1 MISEKVQYT
10 VSELNFNLKNI
21 LESSFE
27 KVSVT
32 GEISNFH
39 HHPSS
44 GHMYF
49 TLKDSGGELRSVM
62 FSNYNMSLNFKP
74 TDGIEVVV
82 SGSVT
87 FYEKKGQAQLII
99 SKMKTSGEGN
109 LFKSFIELKN
119 SLSKKGMFDSSHKK
133 PIPQF
138 PNTIGLVTSDSGA
151 AIKDILIVLSRRAAH
166 IKIVIKPVVV
176 QGEKA
181 SRDISQAIE
190 DFNKFKLV
198 DVIIISRGGGSIE
211 DLWAFNEELLAKT
224 IFESSIPI
232 ISAVGHETDFTISDF
247 ISDLRAPT
255 PSAAAEIVSASS
267 ERIISVIDNYNFKI
281 INFINKFL
289 EKFSLNLDYLENRF
303 SIQNPEKKILLQGEK
318 LNDLKN
324 NLINRIKYR
333 LDNLDNKQLFCYKQL
348 VALGPD
354 NVLGRGYSIA
364 FSKDG
369 KVIQDPDEIN
379 IQENFLLKMKKGSL
393 MAKKI
398 IKKLNNEE

>member
-1 MISEKVQYT
+1 
-10 VSELNFNLKNI
+10 
-21 LESSFE
+21 
-27 KVSVT
+27 
-32 GEISNFH
+32 
-39 HHPSS
+39 
-44 GHMYF
+44 
-49 TLKDSGGELRSVM
+49 
-62 FSNYNMSLNFKP
+62 
-74 TDGIEVVV
+74 
-82 SGSVT
+82 
-87 FYEKKGQAQLII
+87 
-99 SKMKTSGEGN
+99 
-109 LFKSFIELKN
+109 
-119 SLSKKGMFDSSHKK
+119 
-133 PIPQF
+133 
-138 PNTIGLVTSDSGA
+138 
-151 AIKDILIVLSRRAAH
+151 
-166 IKIVIKPVVV
+166 VVV

-333 LDNLDNKQLFCYKQL
+333 LDILENKQIACYKQL

-398 IKKLNNEE
+398 IKKIK

>member
-1 MISEKVQYT
+1 MISEKVHYT

-99 SKMKTSGEGN
+99 SKMETSGQGN
-109 LFKSFIELKN
+109 LFKAFIELKN
-119 SLSKKGMFDSSHKK
+119 SLSKKGMFDSTHKK

-138 PNTIGLVTSDSGA
+138 PNTIGLVTSASGA
-151 AIKDILIVLSRRAAH
+151 AIKDILIVLSRRAPH
-166 IKIVIKPVVV
+166 IRIVIKPVVV
-176 QGEKA
+176 QGERA
-181 SRDISQAIE
+181 SRDISQAID

-211 DLWAFNEELLAKT
+211 DLWAFNDEILAKT

-267 ERIISVIDNYNFKI
+267 ERIISAIDSYNFKI
-281 INFINKFL
+281 INSINKFL
-289 EKFSLNLDYLENRF
+289 EKFSINLDYLENRF
-303 SIQNPEKKILLQGEK
+303 SIQNPEKKILLQGDK
-318 LNDLKN
+318 LNNLEN
-324 NLINRIKYR
+324 NLINRIKYK
-333 LDNLDNKQLFCYKQL
+333 LDILDNKQIACDKQL

-364 FSKDG
+364 FNKDG
-369 KVIQDPDEIN
+369 KVIQNPDDIN
-379 IQENFLLKMKKGSL
+379 VQENFLLKMKKGSL

-398 IKKLNNEE
+398 IKKNK